1 MKDSQNL
8 LDLHTHTVASGHAYS
23 TLLENIRAAKSKGM
37 RIIGVSDH
45 GPMMPDGA
53 HHFYFHNL
61 KILPE
66 TIEGIHVL
74 KGAEVN
80 ILDESGEIDI
90 KGKAQ
95 FILDFA
101 IASLHIPCF
110 ENQGTIGNTNAMIN
124 AMKHPVVKIV
134 GHPDDSRYPLDYE
147 RLVLAAIE
155 HHVLIEINNSS
166 LLPTATREGA
176 PDNYLKLLT
185 FCKQHGAA
193 VIIGSDAHFSEH
205 VGAMD
210 EAVVLLETMGFPEA
224 LIANFNEE
232 LFWEYIKG

>member
-66 TIEGIHVL
+66 TIEGIRVL

-176 PDNYLKLLT
+176 PDNYLKLLA

-210 EAVVLLETMGFPEA
+210 EAVMLLEAMGFPEA

>member
-1 MKDSQNL
+1 MNVSHNL

-23 TLLENIRAAKSKGM
+23 SLLENIRAAKAKGM
-37 RIIGVSDH
+37 KIIGVSDH

-53 HHFYFHNL
+53 HQFYFHNL

-66 TIEGIHVL
+66 IIEGIRVL

-90 KGKAQ
+90 KGKAHT
-95 FILDFA
+95 ILDYA
-101 IASLHIPCF
+101 IASQHIPCF
-110 ENQGTIGNTNAMIN
+110 ENLDKIGNTNALIG
-124 AMKHPVVKIV
+124 AMKHPVVKII

-166 LLPTATREGA
+166 LWPTATREGA
-176 PDNYLKLLT
+176 HENYKTLLAY
-185 FCKQHGAA
+185 CKQHGAA

-205 VGAMD
+205 VGAME
-210 EAVVLLETMGFPEA
+210 EAVIMLEAMDFPSQ
-224 LIANFNEE
+224 LIANFNEP

>member
-37 RIIGVSDH
+37 KIIGVSDH

-66 TIEGIHVL
+66 TIEGMRVL

-176 PDNYLKLLT
+176 PDNYRKLLA

-210 EAVVLLETMGFPEA
+210 EAVVLLEAMGFPEA

-232 LFWEYIKG
+232 LFWEYMKG